1 VKEGIFQQQRYRILR
16 EPTCNDM
23 TTNPLTNFNEIVNA
37 YQDSHTY
44 VRGSPNT
51 TINSS
56 RCLNCKQPLV
66 NTNFSPFCGAICL
79 GAWNSER
86 AKDAKGSEKNL
97 MLSFSEVFRQ

>member
-1 VKEGIFQQQRYRILR
+1 
-16 EPTCNDM
+16 M
-23 TTNPLTNFNEIVNA
+23 TTNPFTNFNEIVNA
-37 YQDSHTY
+37 YQDSPTY

-51 TINSS
+51 TNSS

-86 AKDAKGSEKNL
+86 AKDAKGSGEEKNTMS
-97 MLSFSEVFRQ
+97 MLGFSTVFQ